1 MKDTDGVLNTRD
13 SYLLRAFDSTQS
25 IIKREWYDGTNIS
38 ESYGPQDS
46 IGILEISELEI
57 SWFPDV
63 IIVLQ
68 CVRILGT

>member
-13 SYLLRAFDSTQS
+13 TYLLRAFDSTQS

-46 IGILEISELEI
+46 IGILEISELGCYWE
-57 SWFPDV
+57 F
-63 IIVLQ
+63 
-68 CVRILGT
+68 LGSLM